1 MWGRYP
7 LKIPFSFCS
16 LIPSPFP
23 YSKSELTELG
33 ILKRKQEI
41 KKERKHALDQE
52 SDQEE
57 KITIT
62 IIDDNGQEKKKTRS
76 HCVNLSEEQPPTHEE
91 MAKTFVRKL
100 IGQTQ
105 RGEWEQ
111 ASDTLKVQAQ
121 SNSLSNRL
129 IVYLL
134 LNQFS
139 REFEF
144 YDNIYQHLSLTT

>member
-1 MWGRYP
+1 
-7 LKIPFSFCS
+7 
-16 LIPSPFP
+16 
-23 YSKSELTELG
+23 
-33 ILKRKQEI
+33 
-41 KKERKHALDQE
+41 
-52 SDQEE
+52 
-57 KITIT
+57 
-62 IIDDNGQEKKKTRS
+62 
-76 HCVNLSEEQPPTHEE
+76 

-111 ASDTLKVQAQ
+111 ASDTLKVQAE
-121 SNSLSNRL
+121 SNSLSDRL

-144 YDNIYQHLSLTT
+144 YDIIFLENGCLH

>member
-1 MWGRYP
+1 
-7 LKIPFSFCS
+7 
-16 LIPSPFP
+16 
-23 YSKSELTELG
+23 
-33 ILKRKQEI
+33 
-41 KKERKHALDQE
+41 
-52 SDQEE
+52 
-57 KITIT
+57 
-62 IIDDNGQEKKKTRS
+62 
-76 HCVNLSEEQPPTHEE
+76 

-111 ASDTLKVQAQ
+111 ASDTLKVQAE
-121 SNSLSNRL
+121 SNSLSDRL

-144 YDNIYQHLSLTT
+144 YDNIFQHLSLTTWNGTINLYLPIVNANS